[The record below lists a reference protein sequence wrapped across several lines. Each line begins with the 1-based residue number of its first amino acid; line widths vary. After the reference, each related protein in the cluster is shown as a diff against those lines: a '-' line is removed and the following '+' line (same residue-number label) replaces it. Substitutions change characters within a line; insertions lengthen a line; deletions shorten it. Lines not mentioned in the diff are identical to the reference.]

1 MEINIR
7 QLKIKIRPGYLF
19 NDNMIANIKD
29 PDPSPQGPTAR
40 AHGARTHARAT
51 GTHARLIPPPF
62 RPDHKTSKSDLS

>member
-29 PDPSPQGPTAR
+29 PDPSPQGSTAR
-40 AHGARTHARAT
+40 AHRARTHARPSYRY
-51 GTHARLIPPPF
+51 ARAIDSSSVSS
-62 RPDHKTSKSDLS
+62 RP